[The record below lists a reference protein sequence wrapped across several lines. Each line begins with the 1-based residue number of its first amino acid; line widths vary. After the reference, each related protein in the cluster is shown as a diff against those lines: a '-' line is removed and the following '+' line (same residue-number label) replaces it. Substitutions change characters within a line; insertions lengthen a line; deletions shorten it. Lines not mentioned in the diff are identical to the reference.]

1 VNGMTNG
8 RNEGNTPD
16 LRAKYR
22 ERNGEYYFTGVQAL
36 VRVPLEQARID
47 RARGGD
53 IPGFISGYPGSPLG
67 TLDRELQAQRE
78 LLNEW
83 NIIHQPGLNE
93 ELAATAVTGS
103 QLSVHFPGSRYER
116 VVGIWYG
123 KAPGLDRA
131 GDAMRHGVYAGT
143 SGGVLALCG
152 DDPSASSSS
161 LPSGSESTLSELHM
175 PVLYPGNV
183 QEVIDF
189 SRHGIALS
197 RASGLWTGMKI
208 VTSVADGAGTVVV
221 DEQRITPHLP
231 VVEYLGVPFEPV
243 ARPDFI
249 ARKLDIEREIYEA
262 RLPLAE
268 RYPGMNPELNTI
280 ASNPA
285 DAWIGIVAGGHTY
298 YETVSALNGLGLE
311 ERDLERL
318 GIRLLRLGMLY
329 PLDRQLI
336 RGFGAGLSE
345 IVVIEEKRPFIELWI
360 KDALHGMSGS
370 PLVIGK
376 HDEQGNNLVP
386 AFGALDADVIAPV
399 LMSRLER
406 VVNPQLL
413 HAPLARQKP
422 SGRIRIVLP
431 VRTSYFCSG
440 CPHSVGTKAPTGSL
454 VGSGIG
460 CHGMAG
466 VLDAS
471 RVGTITGI
479 THMGGEGAQWLGV
492 APFVEA
498 DHFIQNIG
506 DGTYFHSGALALKA
520 AIAADAHMTY
530 KILYNSAVAMTG
542 GQDAVGALP
551 VKELAGSLIFEGAT
565 KVIITSDEPSK
576 YKHFKLRGVEVWR
589 REKIV
594 EAQEYLRQ
602 FPGVTVLIHDQQCA
616 AEKRRDRKRGRS
628 QQPETRIVIN
638 ERVCEGCGDC
648 GEKSACLSV
657 QPVNT
662 EFGSKTRIHQ
672 SSCNFDYSCL
682 AGNCPSFMTVKD
694 TRGASKRHKEFGRN
708 ALDGLTVLRAAD
720 FVEPD
725 PIVPSTRFTI
735 RMPGIGGTGVV
746 TASQILGTAAMGA
759 GLHVAALDQ
768 TGLSQKAGPVV
779 SDVIVSSEPLDGT
792 NKAAAGHV
800 DCYLV
805 FDLLVGLTAVNLEAT
820 SKDNTVAVVSTSITP
835 SGTMIANGSPIPEA
849 EPLLTQLDQHTRS
862 RDNIYFDIERIC
874 EGLFGDTT
882 SSNIMLM
889 GAAFQ
894 HGCIPLPSKAI
905 ENAIELNGVAVERNR
920 QAFRWGRMLVIDQE
934 RVNSA
939 TRRPQQ
945 HETPTAWDME
955 QIGSLDSGSLGHV
968 LRVRV
973 PDLVAYQ
980 SRSYAQRYLGIVR
993 RAKVIERTIG
1003 DETTITEAVARN
1015 LHKLMTY
1022 KDEYEVARLHIR
1034 FAQDIVESQVGAG
1047 VRISYELHPPT
1058 LKSIGLKRKIRLG
1071 PWSKPG
1077 LWLLS
1082 RGKNLR
1088 GSPFDLF
1095 GRAEMRRIERDLID
1109 EYEATLMRAFDKLS
1123 PETYGTVLKLCELPE
1138 LIRGYEEVKMANVSK
1153 YHVELRRLVNALSEP
1168 AVESQVK

>member
-1 VNGMTNG
+1 MKDG
-8 RNEGNTPD
+8 RDEEKMPD

-22 ERNGEYYFTGVQAL
+22 AQNGEYYFTGVQAL
-36 VRVPLEQARID
+36 VRVPLEQARVD
-47 RARGGD
+47 RSRGAN

-67 TLDRELQAQRE
+67 TLDRELQAQRD
-78 LLNEW
+78 LLNEL
-83 NIIHQPGLNE
+83 NVIHQPGLNE

-103 QLSVHFPGSRYER
+103 QLAVHFPGSRYER
-116 VVGIWYG
+116 IVGIWYG

-131 GDAMRHGVYAGT
+131 GDAIRHGVYAGT

-208 VTSVADGAGTVVV
+208 VTPVADGAGTAVV
-221 DEQRITPHLP
+221 DDERITPHLP

-262 RLPLAE
+262 RLPIAE
-268 RYPGMNPELNTI
+268 RYPRMNPDINKI

-298 YETVSALNGLGLE
+298 YETVSALNALGLK
-311 ERDLERL
+311 ERDLGRL

-336 RGFGAGLSE
+336 RQFGTGLSE
-345 IVVIEEKRPFIELWI
+345 IVVIEEKRPYIELWI
-360 KDALHGMSGS
+360 KEALHGVPGS
-370 PLVIGK
+370 PLVSGK

-386 AFGALDADVIAPV
+386 GFGALDADVIAPV

-406 VVNPQLL
+406 VIGSQLL
-413 HAPLARQKP
+413 HAPSARQKP
-422 SGRIRIVLP
+422 SGRIRIELP

-506 DGTYFHSGALALKA
+506 DGTYFHSGALAVRA
-520 AIAADAHMTY
+520 AIAARAHMTY

-542 GQDAVGALP
+542 GQDAVGAMP

-565 KVIITSDEPSK
+565 KVVITSDDVSK

-594 EAQEYLRQ
+594 DAQEHLRQ
-602 FPGVTVLIHDQQCA
+602 LPGVTVLIHDQQCA
-616 AEKRRDRKRGRS
+616 AEKRRDRKRGRA

-672 SSCNFDYSCL
+672 SSCNFDYSCV
-682 AGNCPSFMTVKD
+682 AGNCPSFMTVKE
-694 TRGASKRHKEFGRN
+694 TRGASRRHKEN
-708 ALDGLTVLRAAD
+708 AQNTSDRLAVLHAAE
-720 FVEPD
+720 FTEPNA
-725 PIVPSTRFTI
+725 IVPTTRFTV

-779 SDVIVSSEPLDGT
+779 SDVIASSEPLDGT
-792 NKAAAGHV
+792 NKATAGHV

-805 FDLLVGLTAVNLEAT
+805 FDLLVGLTDENLEAT
-820 SKDNTVAVVSTSITP
+820 SRDTTVAVVSTSIMP

-849 EPLLTQLDQHTRS
+849 GPLLNQLDKHTRS
-862 RDNIYFDIERIC
+862 RDNLYFDIERIC

-894 HGCIPLPSKAI
+894 HGCIPLPSMAI

-939 TRRPQQ
+939 AGRPLQ
-945 HETPTAWDME
+945 HETPGEWDME
-955 QIGSLDSGSLGHV
+955 QIGSLDSGTLGHV

-980 SRSYAQRYLGIVR
+980 GRNYAQRYLRVVR
-993 RAKVIERTIG
+993 QANMIEKTIG
-1003 DETTITEAVARN
+1003 DEEAITEAVARN

-1034 FAQDIVESQVGAG
+1034 YARDIVESQVGVGA
-1047 VRISYELHPPT
+1047 RISYELHPPI
-1058 LKSIGLKRKIRLG
+1058 LKSMGLKRKIRLG
-1071 PWSKPG
+1071 PWSRPG

-1082 RGKNLR
+1082 KGKNLR
-1088 GSPFDLF
+1088 GSPFDPF
-1095 GRAEMRRIERDLID
+1095 GQTEMRRVERALIK
-1109 EYEATLMRAFDKLS
+1109 EYENTLMRALGRLS
-1123 PETYGTVLKLCELPE
+1123 AETYETVLELSELPQ
-1138 LIRGYEEVKMANVSK
+1138 LIRGYEEVKMANVLK
-1153 YHVELRRLVNALSEP
+1153 YHAELSRLTGRLSESTL
-1168 AVESQVK
+1168 ESQVK